1 MADMLNQLEAII
13 RDRQRSPREGSYT
26 NRLLQGGVPAIA
38 QKVGEEAVEVVIA
51 ALAQDQNEQ
60 VDELADL
67 LYHTLV
73 LMRVLDI
80 SLDDVRAR
88 LRQRHQPPEET

>member
-1 MADMLNQLEAII
+1 MDDMLDQLEAII
-13 RDRQRSPREGSYT
+13 IDRQRNPLAGSYT
-26 NRLLQGGVPAIA
+26 NRLLESGVPAIA

-51 ALAQDQNEQ
+51 ALAQDRNEQ

-73 LMRVLDI
+73 LMRALDI
-80 SLDDVRAR
+80 SLDEVRAR
-88 LRQRHQPPEET
+88 LRQRHQPPE

>member
-1 MADMLNQLEAII
+1 MDDMLDQLEAII
-13 RDRQRSPREGSYT
+13 SDRQRKPRAGSYT
-26 NRLLQGGVPAIA
+26 NRLLESGKPAIA

-51 ALAQDQNEQ
+51 ALAQDRQAQ

-73 LMRVLDI
+73 LMRALDI

-88 LRQRHQPPEET
+88 LRQRHQPPA

>member
-1 MADMLNQLEAII
+1 MDDMLDQLEAII
-13 RDRQRSPREGSYT
+13 SDRQRNPLEGSYT
-26 NRLLQGGVPAIA
+26 NRLLESGVAASA

-51 ALAQDQNEQ
+51 ALAQDRNEQ

-73 LMRVLDI
+73 LMRALDI

-88 LRQRHQPPEET
+88 LRQRHQPPE